1 MFNLC
6 TCYDDSIDVDLVAC
20 LQRSRCEQC
29 LGRLLR
35 QYEPMIS
42 AATRRACSGV
52 GGAPHAADAD
62 AARHGAWLGLHDAA
76 LKFRFNLGVPFAGM
90 ARPYVYGAARRELLL
105 QLGWTTEGV
114 QPPCTPLAEV
124 PLSLLSASVAVD
136 KEFQQNSLGAL
147 AAVVL
152 TMGEGD
158 VRLVAD
164 LYVFDKSITEVAA
177 ARGVR
182 QQTISAHNKR
192 VLSRLKCAIEKLA
205 A

>member
-1 MFNLC
+1 MFNRC

-20 LQRSRCEQC
+20 LQRSRCERC
-29 LGRLLR
+29 LGRLLQ

-52 GGAPHAADAD
+52 GGAAHAADAD

-76 LKFRFNLGVPFAGM
+76 LKYRINLSVPFAGM
-90 ARPYVYGAARRELLL
+90 IRPYVYGAARRELLL

-114 QPPCTPLAEV
+114 QPPCTPVAEV
-124 PLSLLSASVAVD
+124 PLSLVSSSAAADEES
-136 KEFQQNSLGAL
+136 QRNSLGGL

-152 TMGEGD
+152 TMGYVD

-164 LYVFDKSITEVAA
+164 LYVFDKSTTDVAA
-177 ARGVR
+177 AQGVR
-182 QQTISAHNKR
+182 QQTISAQHKR
-192 VLSRLKCAIEKLA
+192 VLSRLKCAIEKSA